1 MVEEITMYK
10 TIYEHA
16 AEITRDVIK
25 ARGEAIDG
33 DKELI
38 ETYLSDEAVTNLY
51 QKVFRGLNEQLLL
64 YESVVGANYFLP
76 PSNCCHP
83 LILNIPLT

>member
-1 MVEEITMYK
+1 MYK

-51 QKVFRGLNEQLLL
+51 KKVFRGLNEQLFL
-64 YESVVGANYFLP
+64 YESVVGKNYFLP
-76 PSNCCHP
+76 PSNSCHP
-83 LILNIPLT
+83 IVFKNPPYYYS